1 MLRSLL
7 LIDYYSSS
15 IFRKSSW
22 ENNDTIVDSSFM
34 IDAVIN
40 VSLESGNVIGEGFF
54 IFVVDDEKRCSVFDV
69 VGRSDVAFIR
79 KLWYCKN

>member
-40 VSLESGNVIGEGFF
+40 VSLESGNVIGEGFYF
-54 IFVVDDEKRCSVFDV
+54 CCR
-69 VGRSDVAFIR
+69 
-79 KLWYCKN
+79 

>member
-54 IFVVDDEKRCSVFDV
+54 FLLSMTRNDAPFSM
-69 VGRSDVAFIR
+69 S
-79 KLWYCKN
+79 

>member
-22 ENNDTIVDSSFM
+22 ENNDTIVDSSFV
-34 IDAVIN
+34 IDAVAN
-40 VSLESGNVIGEGFF
+40 VSFESGSIVGEIFF
-54 IFVVDDEKRCSVFDV
+54 FLLTITGKHSSFLMS
-69 VGRSDVAFIR
+69 
-79 KLWYCKN
+79 